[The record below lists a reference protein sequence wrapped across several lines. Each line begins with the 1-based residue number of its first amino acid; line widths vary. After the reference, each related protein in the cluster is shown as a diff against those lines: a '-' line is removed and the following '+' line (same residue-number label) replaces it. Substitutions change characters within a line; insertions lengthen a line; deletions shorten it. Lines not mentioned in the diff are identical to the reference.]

1 MAKEVGKLSALAVAK
16 VVDPGY
22 YGDGGGLLLQVT
34 KSGAKTWVFRFK
46 SPVTGKPRE
55 MGLGALST
63 YSLAEARIRARD
75 ARQAVD
81 AGRDPI
87 AEREETRQKARLE
100 AAKAMTFDQCAAA
113 YIEAHRAGWK
123 NEKHGAQWESTLAK
137 YASPVIGLLP
147 VASVD
152 MSLVLR
158 VLEPIWSTKTETAS
172 RLRGRIE
179 SVLDWATVRGFR
191 SGDNPARW
199 KGHLDKVLPTPGKV
213 QKVKHHAALS
223 YHDAGAFMADLRQRE
238 GIGARALE
246 FAILTAA
253 RSGEV
258 RGAQWQEID
267 TLKRVWTIPADRMK
281 LAREHVV
288 PLSDDAVKLLNAV
301 PKFEGKS
308 LVFPSGKGNE
318 LSDMTLAAV
327 IKRMHEAETKAGRKG
342 YTDQKQLD
350 KDGNPKIVTPHGFRS
365 TFRDWAGETT
375 SFPREVIEHA
385 LAHQL
390 KDKAE
395 AAYQRGDLLAKR
407 ARLMQAWAEY
417 LAVSAGGAVVTPI
430 NRVVA

>member
-1 MAKEVGKLSALAVAK
+1 
-16 VVDPGY
+16 
-22 YGDGGGLLLQVT
+22 
-34 KSGAKTWVFRFK
+34 
-46 SPVTGKPRE
+46 
-55 MGLGALST
+55 
-63 YSLAEARIRARD
+63 
-75 ARQAVD
+75 
-81 AGRDPI
+81 
-87 AEREETRQKARLE
+87 
-100 AAKAMTFDQCAAA
+100 
-113 YIEAHRAGWK
+113 
-123 NEKHGAQWESTLAK
+123 
-137 YASPVIGLLP
+137 
-147 VASVD
+147 
-152 MSLVLR
+152 
-158 VLEPIWSTKTETAS
+158 
-172 RLRGRIE
+172 
-179 SVLDWATVRGFR
+179 
-191 SGDNPARW
+191 
-199 KGHLDKVLPTPGKV
+199 
-213 QKVKHHAALS
+213 
-223 YHDAGAFMADLRQRE
+223 
-238 GIGARALE
+238 
-246 FAILTAA
+246 
-253 RSGEV
+253 
-258 RGAQWQEID
+258 
-267 TLKRVWTIPADRMK
+267 MK